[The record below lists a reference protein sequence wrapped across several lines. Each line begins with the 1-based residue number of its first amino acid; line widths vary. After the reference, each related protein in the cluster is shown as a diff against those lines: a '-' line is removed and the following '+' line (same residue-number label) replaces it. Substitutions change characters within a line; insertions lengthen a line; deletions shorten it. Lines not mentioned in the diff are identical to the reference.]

1 MAARSTA
8 LLCGCLALAGCY
20 DESTG
25 PVARRQLFVTW
36 VEWPAAVTA
45 AAPGLARVI
54 GQRADCGVL
63 RLGVTAAYPRI
74 SIDSEEAPFNSACP
88 LMRALAI
95 PIQLPYDTLLPLPVL
110 AVPGGGL
117 GSFAVT
123 ATIPDFQFGDRLTRT
138 LGFIE
143 LSAATDT
150 TRVVGG
156 LAVLTA
162 DSAGCAWARP
172 EFASFDLPPY
182 VVLNP
187 PALGGAAS
195 RWAVV
200 GGRFAPVSPARCG
213 QDRALTLD
221 YAEVT
226 ALP

>member
-1 MAARSTA
+1 MAARGTA
-8 LLCGCLALAGCY
+8 LLCGCLALAGCA

-25 PVARRQLFVTW
+25 PVPRRQLFVTW
-36 VEWPAAVTA
+36 VEWPAAVTVG
-45 AAPGLARVI
+45 APGLVRVI
-54 GQRADCGVL
+54 GERADCGVL
-63 RLGVTAAYPRI
+63 RLGVTAAYPKLTVI
-74 SIDSEEAPFNSACP
+74 SEEESFNGPCP
-88 LMRALAI
+88 LIRGSAI
-95 PIQLPYDTLLPLPVL
+95 PVQLPYDSMLPLPVL

-117 GSFAVT
+117 GSFAVM
-123 ATIPDFQFGDRLTRT
+123 ATIPDFQFGDRLMRT

-143 LSAATDT
+143 LGAAVDT

-172 EFASFDLPPY
+172 EFAFFDLPPY

-187 PALGGAAS
+187 PVFGGAAS